1 MRPIPGS
8 TVSQRVAQRD
18 RPNSAFD
25 KIRNGFRLPVRELR
39 FHKVRWMAECPL
51 EILSWPR
58 PACCYLM
65 GHFNPGWPYDRD
77 YLAARRTRVPLI
89 KLWACGHHC
98 LYARSSTLQREA
110 RLHR

>member
-18 RPNSAFD
+18 RSSSAFD

-58 PACCYLM
+58 SACCYL
-65 GHFNPGWPYDRD
+65 PGDIHPDRPF
-77 YLAARRTRVPLI
+77 ARDNT
-89 KLWACGHHC
+89 
-98 LYARSSTLQREA
+98 
-110 RLHR
+110 